1 MVLTFEDLVRS
12 STDQMLTVLTSWQQG
27 TMEAYAAWM
36 KSIAPLI
43 PDLNLYHEMP
53 TAVQDLLGDPEKIID
68 DLYQFAIAVLSLQ
81 HEFVKEVFRSS
92 FIAPLTPYVPNQV

>member
-12 STDQMLTVLTSWQQG
+12 STDQMLTVLTSWQEG

-43 PDLNLYHEMP
+43 PDFNLYHEMP
-53 TAVQDLLGDPEKIID
+53 TAMQDLFGDPEKIID
-68 DLYQFAIAVLSLQ
+68 DIYQFAIAVLSLQ
-81 HEFVKEVFRSS
+81 HEFAKEIFRSS
-92 FIAPLTPYVPNQV
+92 FIAPLTPYVPSKV